1 MKDIVPSSDPIGD
14 ELDLIDAQCASPYRS
29 FASQASSSQ
38 KTSLQ
43 ELRDLDDDSEDDA
56 LLLDTTPPLGRRPQR
71 AAAQRS
77 APYSLK
83 LSLTRPGD
91 AATQRSRGMPKPL
104 IDAIPRASSTRFSI
118 ESLLRDKTRRAR
130 ARPFDPFPKHNVS
143 GANTAPEKHRDDPFS
158 HARSALESAELDAQT
173 RHALLSML
181 AQDKGHTS
189 IKAQR
194 HKHAMTSSYWI
205 RSMRA
210 DTVPEENVCIHGT
223 KPQLSALH
231 LSVAGA
237 SSLKSCHHNVKQ
249 LVMAAMQHD
258 NDKLAVA
265 ARMHLA
271 SKPRDV
277 LALVP
282 SILSS
287 LGTNEQLLALCF
299 NSYRSDADVR
309 SHAAAAHS
317 RASPALHDASMWVL
331 APPREK
337 CVKQLWNL
345 LCSLNYHDTE
355 AISEPELSS
364 YIPMLLHFGACAMP
378 ELSPYELDAVLRTCM
393 RRCTFTSELGSRI
406 VNVGLCLQPREQ
418 VGFVR
423 AMPVEESLHDT
434 DGCGRHV
441 RAAMASHLLLR
452 RPWSGPHVDLHA
464 LNSLITDAP
473 DAVLC
478 TASNVPDARDYM
490 ALSAYTQLMSLALS
504 DMTAMLRAGGA
515 SVLEELR
522 TLVLRVWELR
532 SSIQDHRGS
541 HMDRSAVK
549 DVVQRLGLRLW
560 YQARNYVEGGHEH
573 AALRPLLDGMLMIN
587 TRHANIPK
595 PSICR

>member
-14 ELDLIDAQCASPYRS
+14 EMDLIDAQCTSPYRS
-29 FASQASSSQ
+29 PASQTSSTQ
-38 KTSLQ
+38 RTSLQ

-56 LLLDTTPPLGRRPQR
+56 LLLDDTPPLGRRPQR
-71 AAAQRS
+71 AAAKRS
-77 APYSLK
+77 APYTLK

-104 IDAIPRASSTRFSI
+104 IDAIPRVSSTRFSI

-130 ARPFDPFPKHNVS
+130 ARSLDPCPKHNVS
-143 GANTAPEKHRDDPFS
+143 GTNTAPEKNCGDPIS

-173 RHALLSML
+173 RQTLLSLL

-189 IKAQR
+189 MQTQQ
-194 HKHAMTSSYWI
+194 HKHAMSSSYWI

-210 DTVPEENVCIHGT
+210 GPVPEENVCIHGT
-223 KPQLSALH
+223 KSQLSVLD

-237 SSLKSCHHNVKQ
+237 SSLQSCHHNVKQ

-258 NDKLAVA
+258 DDKLAVA

-287 LGTNEQLLALCF
+287 LGANEQLLALCF
-299 NSYRSDADVR
+299 SSHRSDADVR
-309 SHAAAAHS
+309 SHAAVAHS
-317 RASPALHDASMWVL
+317 RASPTLHDAPMWVL

-337 CVKQLWNL
+337 CVIQLWNL
-345 LCSLNYHDTE
+345 LRSLNYHDAE

-393 RRCTFTSELGSRI
+393 RRCTFTCELVARI

-418 VGFVR
+418 VGLVR
-423 AMPVEESLHDT
+423 AMPVEESIRDT

-452 RPWSGPHVDLHA
+452 L
-464 LNSLITDAP
+464 SLIH
-473 DAVLC
+473 
-478 TASNVPDARDYM
+478 
-490 ALSAYTQLMSLALS
+490 
-504 DMTAMLRAGGA
+504 
-515 SVLEELR
+515 
-522 TLVLRVWELR
+522 
-532 SSIQDHRGS
+532 I
-541 HMDRSAVK
+541 
-549 DVVQRLGLRLW
+549 
-560 YQARNYVEGGHEH
+560 
-573 AALRPLLDGMLMIN
+573 
-587 TRHANIPK
+587 
-595 PSICR
+595 